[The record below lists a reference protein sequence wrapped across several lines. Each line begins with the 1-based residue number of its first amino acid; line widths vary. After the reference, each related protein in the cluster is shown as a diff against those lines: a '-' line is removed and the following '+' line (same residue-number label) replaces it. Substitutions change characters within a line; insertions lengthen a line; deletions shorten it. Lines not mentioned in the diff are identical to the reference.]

1 MVFGMIPIAFATG
14 GIADTN
20 RGLAIV
26 IIGGLLSSL
35 FLTLV
40 VVPVVYSIFDSLKRR
55 FGSSKTVD
63 YKELMVADYVQNEHY
78 VDEMDVKH

>member
-1 MVFGMIPIAFATG
+1 MTTIAMVFGMIPIAIATG
-14 GIADTN
+14 DGADMN

-40 VVPVVYSIFDSLKRR
+40 VVPVVYSIFDSLQRR
-55 FGSSKTVD
+55 FGKKEKTNYEALMKEDYDHVD
-63 YKELMVADYVQNEHY
+63 VAEH
-78 VDEMDVKH
+78 